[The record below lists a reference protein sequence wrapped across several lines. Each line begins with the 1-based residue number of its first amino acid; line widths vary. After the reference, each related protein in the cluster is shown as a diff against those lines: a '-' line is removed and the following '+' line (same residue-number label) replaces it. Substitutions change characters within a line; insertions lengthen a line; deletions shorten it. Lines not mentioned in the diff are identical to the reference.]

1 MKSLVTTVALV
12 FATTTLLAEDPN
24 NPFQE
29 SFDNMFYI
37 ENPIEFLDTSDDG
50 PPPPVP
56 LDGGLVA
63 LLVAGGAAGY
73 GRYKKK
79 RNEN

>member
-1 MKSLVTTVALV
+1 MKSLFATSILV
-12 FATTTLLAEDPN
+12 FASTAAMAEDPY

-37 ENPIEFLDTSDDG
+37 ENPVEFLDTSSG

-63 LLVAGGAAGY
+63 LLIAGGAAGY
-73 GRYKKK
+73 KKYKKA
-79 RNEN
+79 NP

>member
-1 MKSLVTTVALV
+1 MKSLIAIVALV
-12 FATTTLLAEDPN
+12 FVSTTVLAEEPY

-37 ENPIEFLDTSDDG
+37 ENPVELLDTSAG

-73 GRYKKK
+73 GRFRNK
-79 RNEN
+79 RT

>member
-1 MKSLVTTVALV
+1 MKSLLTTVAFV
-12 FATTTLLAEDPN
+12 FVSTTVLAEDPY

-37 ENPIEFLDTSDDG
+37 ENPVELLDTSSG

-73 GRYKKK
+73 RKFKKHSGY
-79 RNEN
+79 

>member
-1 MKSLVTTVALV
+1 MKSLLTTVAFV
-12 FATTTLLAEDPN
+12 FASTAVLAEDPY

-29 SFDNMFYI
+29 SFDNMFYL
-37 ENPIEFLDTSDDG
+37 ENPVELLDTSDG

-63 LLVAGGAAGY
+63 LLVAGG
-73 GRYKKK
+73 RKFKKHS
-79 RNEN
+79 

>member
-1 MKSLVTTVALV
+1 MKHVLFVSFMLQSCLASLAQ
-12 FATTTLLAEDPN
+12 E
-24 NPFQE
+24 NPFEE
-29 SFDNMFYI
+29 SFEGMFNMEPVFV
-37 ENPIEFLDTSDDG
+37 ELPSSDG

-73 GRYKKK
+73 RTLRKS
-79 RNEN
+79 RD